1 MTIFGRLIIL
11 IGLCCFSPFA
21 GASSSSPS
29 ALVGSSVIYQSGDTA
44 LLPCDVSVPKPR
56 GNDGGN
62 GAGGAKGDNAADELR
77 LIMWYREDVKSPIY
91 RDVLISPQLL
101 CPAASPVCS
110 LRVRVRNLEYPT
122 DRLLFLNQLP
132 DRTRFACRLAHPA
145 PSCHSMRSLVF
156 KLFKCS

>member
-1 MTIFGRLIIL
+1 MTIFGCLIIL

-110 LRVRVRNLEYPT
+110 VRVRVRISNRQVVVFESAP
-122 DRLLFLNQLP
+122 LP
-132 DRTRFACRLAHPA
+132 
-145 PSCHSMRSLVF
+145 
-156 KLFKCS
+156 

>member
-1 MTIFGRLIIL
+1 M
-11 IGLCCFSPFA
+11 
-21 GASSSSPS
+21 
-29 ALVGSSVIYQSGDTA
+29 IYQSGDTA

-110 LRVRVRNLEYPT
+110 VRVRVRISN
-122 DRLLFLNQLP
+122 RQVV
-132 DRTRFACRLAHPA
+132 
-145 PSCHSMRSLVF
+145 VF
-156 KLFKCS
+156 ESAT

>member
-1 MTIFGRLIIL
+1 MTIFGCLIIL

-21 GASSSSPS
+21 GASSSSAS

-101 CPAASPVCS
+101 CPSARCEFE
-110 LRVRVRNLEYPT
+110 LEYPT
-122 DRLLFLNQLP
+122 DRLLFLNQLPDP

-145 PSCHSMRSLVF
+145 PSCP
-156 KLFKCS
+156 

>member
-1 MTIFGRLIIL
+1 MTIFGCLIIL

-62 GAGGAKGDNAADELR
+62 GAGGAGGAKGDNAADELR

-101 CPAASPVCS
+101 CPAPSARSPRC
-110 LRVRVRNLEYPT
+110 E
-122 DRLLFLNQLP
+122 FE
-132 DRTRFACRLAHPA
+132 
-145 PSCHSMRSLVF
+145 
-156 KLFKCS
+156 